1 MSGRHS
7 FRELTMDFT
16 PERRRRIDDMKRELL
31 AEMPLHELL
40 AFMGHALRENGNGL
54 LMDFVV
60 SGATGTAEREKGVAR
75 RNAIARVAC
84 VHGTR
89 AQGEWQRSADGLCGE
104 RRDGHGGA

>member
-7 FRELTMDFT
+7 FSELTMDFT

-60 SGATGTAEREKGVAR
+60 SGATGTAERDAMPGLLDDAR
-75 RNAIARVAC
+75 QRGSVPGHWEVTGAT
-84 VHGTR
+84 TR
-89 AQGEWQRSADGLCGE
+89 GSV
-104 RRDGHGGA
+104 